1 MRTFTDTQ
9 VQATILREMHELYE
23 KRVKI
28 EAGIRALDRC
38 RTSQIEKDA
47 LLDITAYKARSCAH
61 NLSGA
66 CPRFPSCSSCAR
78 FSRF

>member
-23 KRVKI
+23 KRAKI

-38 RTSQIEKDA
+38 RTSQVEKDA
-47 LLDITAYKARSCAH
+47 LLDITAYKARSCPH
-61 NLSGA
+61 NLSSE